1 MTARHLP
8 LFSLIIA
15 MFGGAWAHAVELL
28 GQPQVTPAVTSA
40 TVTWKTDVACG
51 TRLQYGLNEAQ
62 LSQKVEGP
70 VSASHEV
77 RLEGLA
83 PGTTYYFSVG
93 SARTQLGTGHFKTTG
108 AVPAVAPQPSMVRRA
123 LDAVTPAPEKK
134 AAAAPAVPP
143 TSKTW
148 GNVATLQDHFDRH
161 GQDFHSKSPAEYA
174 AQAWLFLQRARAEN
188 LPMKLDDTDGT
199 LRIFDPKTGTF
210 AAYNGAGR
218 TKTYFKPG
226 NPGYW
231 QRQPGRLVRTA
242 TELPNPFR
250 QP

>member
-1 MTARHLP
+1 MTARFFTTLG
-8 LFSLIIA
+8 LIVA
-15 MFGGAWAHAVELL
+15 LFGGAWAHAVELL
-28 GQPQVTPAVTSA
+28 GQPLVTPAATSA
-40 TVTWKTDVACG
+40 TVAWKTDVACG

-62 LSQKVEGP
+62 LGQKVEGG
-70 VSASHEV
+70 VSATHEV

-83 PGTTYYFSVG
+83 PGTTYHYSVG
-93 SARTQLGTGHFKTTG
+93 SARTRLATGSFTTTG
-108 AVPAVAPQPSMVRRA
+108 AAPAAAPQPSIARRV
-123 LDAVTPAPEKK
+123 LDAITPAAEKK
-134 AAAAPAVPP
+134 AVVTPTVPP

-161 GQDFHSKSPAEYA
+161 GPDFGSKSPADYA
-174 AQAWLFLQRARAEN
+174 AGAWLLLQRARSEN

-199 LRIFDPKTGTF
+199 LRIYDPRTGAF

-226 NPGYW
+226 SPGYW
-231 QRQPGRLVRTA
+231 QRQPGRPVKSSA
-242 TELPNPFR
+242 DLPPSFR